1 MRRIFALLLYAFLLT
16 LQQPPLASAQENSFE
31 MAQAERSGTTRYV
44 VRPGDT
50 IYSIARS
57 VGVPV
62 ATILDLNPGL
72 DPRYIAAGD
81 VIRVPGDFVPVPHE
95 RLTFSPAAGSPST
108 LVELRG
114 QGYRPFARLRLLVG
128 RTAYDLRRYSIVR
141 ANRRGRVLAS
151 VELPE
156 WARPGRRVF
165 FALQSLD
172 GTSRTVAGPFRVVG
186 RPRPSER
193 LTVTG
198 TIVSGGVEC
207 PLLRSDDGRRYSL
220 TGDLGGFGRGDRV
233 EVIGRLAEVSICMQ
247 GPTLEVRRISEAE

>member
-1 MRRIFALLLYAFLLT
+1 MRRSLALLLCAFLL
-16 LQQPPLASAQENSFE
+16 LLPQASLGQAQEASSGV
-31 MAQAERSGTTRYV
+31 AGAERSGTTRYI

-50 IYSIARS
+50 LYSIARN

-62 ATILDLNPGL
+62 STILDLNPGL
-72 DPRYIAAGD
+72 EPRYMEAGD
-81 VIRVPGDFVPVPHE
+81 VIRVPGDFVPVRRE
-95 RLTFSPAAGSPST
+95 RLTFSPEAGPPGT

-114 QGYRPFARLRLLVG
+114 ARFRPFARLRLLVG

-172 GTSRTVAGPFRVVG
+172 GRSRAVGGPFRVIE
-186 RPRPSER
+186 RPRAAER

-198 TIVSGGVEC
+198 TIVKGGVEC
-207 PLLRSDDGRRYSL
+207 PLLRSDEGRRYSL
-220 TGDLGGFGRGDRV
+220 TGDLGGFGPGDRV
-233 EVIGRLAEVSICMQ
+233 RVTGRLAEVSICMQ
-247 GPTLEVRRISEAE
+247 EPTLEVRRISEAE

>member
-1 MRRIFALLLYAFLLT
+1 MRRVLLLLLFAFLFVP
-16 LQQPPLASAQENSFE
+16 LQVSLASAQEKSYE
-31 MAQAERSGTTRYV
+31 LVQAERSGTTRYL

-62 ATILDLNPGL
+62 STILELNPGL
-72 DPRYIAAGD
+72 DPRYIATGD
-81 VIRVPGDFVPVPHE
+81 VIRVPRDFVPVPRP
-95 RLTFSPAAGSPST
+95 RLTFSPAAGPPGT

-114 QGYRPFARLRLLVG
+114 QGFRPFARLRLLVG
-128 RTAYDLRRYSIVR
+128 RTAYDVRRYSIVR
-141 ANRRGRVLAS
+141 ANRRGRVFAS

-172 GTSRTVAGPFRVVG
+172 GTSRAVAGPFRVIA
-186 RPRPSER
+186 RPQPSER

-207 PLLRSDDGRRYSL
+207 PLLRSDDGRRFSL
-220 TGDLGGFGRGDRV
+220 SGDLGGFGRGDRV
-233 EVIGRLAEVSICMQ
+233 EVTGRLADVSICMQ